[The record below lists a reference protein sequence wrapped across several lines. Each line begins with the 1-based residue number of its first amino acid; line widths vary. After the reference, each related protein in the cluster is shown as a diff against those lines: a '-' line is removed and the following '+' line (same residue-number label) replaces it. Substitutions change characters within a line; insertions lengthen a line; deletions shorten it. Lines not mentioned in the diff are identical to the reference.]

1 MSRKYSPIDLM
12 KLYSLGSNNGWN
24 DYLTKCFDEKNINA
38 LAKLKYQI
46 SVGMTDLARDKI
58 NTPTIDVWFTRL
70 VRSLEITAKRIIKV
84 KHPLPGDNPLLSM
97 KIRESVHDV
106 KKKRDHALAKFLKDS
121 SF

>member
-1 MSRKYSPIDLM
+1 MSRKYSGIDLI

-24 DYLTKCFDEKNINA
+24 AFLTKCFDEKNINA

-46 SVGMTDLARDKI
+46 SVGMTDLASSKL
-58 NTPTIDVWFTRL
+58 NTPALDVWFVRL
-70 VRSLEITAKRIIKV
+70 VRSLEITAKKIIKV
-84 KHPLPGDNPLLSM
+84 KHPMVGDNPLLSM

-106 KKKRDHALAKFLKDS
+106 KKKRDQALAKFLKDS